1 MALFAPLL
9 APHSPIDQTLRD
21 KLLPPAWMMGGKDK
35 YFLGTD
41 AFGRDIL
48 SRLIYGARVS
58 LLVAL
63 LALTAGGGV
72 GLAIGIVAG
81 YVGGAVD
88 SVLMRLVD
96 AAFTFPAI
104 LFALLLAVTM
114 GQGLGTLVIAISLL
128 LWASFAR
135 VIRGEVLALRQRD
148 FVALAKVRGC
158 SSLRIMATHIL
169 PNVLNTFMVL
179 VTLNIGVVII
189 AEATLELPRRRHPA
203 ADPDLGPDDLR
214 GPRPH
219 RRGLVGGPDPG
230 HRHHAP
236 GAVGQPVRRL
246 AARPPRSPAAPAM
259 SDTVLE
265 VRDLHTH
272 FFLRRGVVKAVDGVS
287 FSLKRGEVLGLVGES
302 GCGKSLT
309 ALSLMRLL
317 PKGGARTIKGEVLL
331 GGENIL
337 ERTPAEMREIRG
349 RRISMVLQD
358 PQTSLNPVFSIGDQ
372 LREAIERRRKGASL
386 SEIMK
391 EAVAALRR
399 VEIAAPEQ
407 RIGQY
412 PHQMSGGMKQRV
424 VGAIAISGEPEVL
437 IADEPTTALDVTI
450 QLQYLKLLKRLQA
463 ENGMAILFITHD
475 FGVVGRM
482 CDRVAVMY
490 AGRIV
495 ECGPVKQIFEAPQ
508 HPYTR
513 ALIASVPKMTG
524 AGRPAHHHRGPAA
537 VADGPAGRLPLRLA
551 LRPCRAAL
559 PRRLSR
565 QRSRGRGAHGGLLE
579 GGGVVK
585 IRLPPCHGCSAG
597 CTLVSGVW

>member
-1 MALFAPLL
+1 
-9 APHSPIDQTLRD
+9 
-21 KLLPPAWMMGGKDK
+21 
-35 YFLGTD
+35 
-41 AFGRDIL
+41 
-48 SRLIYGARVS
+48 
-58 LLVAL
+58 
-63 LALTAGGGV
+63 
-72 GLAIGIVAG
+72 
-81 YVGGAVD
+81 
-88 SVLMRLVD
+88 
-96 AAFTFPAI
+96 
-104 LFALLLAVTM
+104 
-114 GQGLGTLVIAISLL
+114 
-128 LWASFAR
+128 
-135 VIRGEVLALRQRD
+135 
-148 FVALAKVRGC
+148 
-158 SSLRIMATHIL
+158 
-169 PNVLNTFMVL
+169 
-179 VTLNIGVVII
+179 
-189 AEATLELPRRRHPA
+189 
-203 ADPDLGPDDLR
+203 
-214 GPRPH
+214 
-219 RRGLVGGPDPG
+219 
-230 HRHHAP
+230 
-236 GAVGQPVRRL
+236 
-246 AARPPRSPAAPAM
+246 M

-331 GGENIL
+331 GGKNIL

-358 PQTSLNPVFSIGDQ
+358 PQTSLNPVFSVGDQ

-463 ENGMAILFITHD
+463 ENGMSILFITHD

-495 ECGPVKQIFEAPQ
+495 ECGPVKRIFEAPQ

-524 AGRPAHHHRGPAA
+524 
-537 VADGPAGRLPLRLA
+537 PAGRLTTIEGQPPSLMDLPVGCRFASRCA
-551 LRPCRAAL
+551 LVE
-559 PRRLSR
+559 
-565 QRSRGRGAHGGLLE
+565 QRCLE
-579 GGGVVK
+579 AYPGSVRVGEEHTADCWNVA
-585 IRLPPCHGCSAG
+585 PS
-597 CTLVSGVW
+597 